1 MAVLVAEALGLAV
14 GDVEEAL
21 FAEGDDATDGEA
33 EGDGDSEG
41 SSDGV
46 SAAIGEAT
54 ADGASAV
61 TVAWGAQPVAAST
74 SAARPVVTTFRN
86 RMNLQLSL

>member
-1 MAVLVAEALGLAV
+1 MAVLVA
-14 GDVEEAL
+14 EAL

-33 EGDGDSEG
+33 EGESEAAGDTEGDGDSEG

-46 SAAIGEAT
+46 GAAIGEAT